1 MPCLDAGVA
10 PVFSYRHVLSY
21 ICRTKET
28 RMALPQIV
36 SQPATLGFS
45 AMLADIIISTEAGS
59 GLFVL
64 DLVIGT
70 ERANLLQETFYASSD
85 GTITVGELPALVE
98 PYIQAYGRVTM
109 EASFTDTAGA
119 ASISPVTIL
128 VGAVDVGMTTQDFVS
143 THFLT
148 VLDGEKITSLSRE
161 ERLYAY
167 DEDEA
172 TVSADV
178 RLPDGSFDTL
188 TAELQAVAT
197 EDDISQFDVSPRKIL
212 ELLDTT
218 GARLLYY
225 TVTAGQRKQL
235 FRCIVEQVPP
245 EPSFLFVN
253 SFGCEE
259 LVHCTGT
266 LKQSSKFD
274 RQSARIRGRLRA
286 YQITEERLFTA
297 NTGWL
302 NDAMAEWVTDLLRS
316 MEVCLWSKEGRGKHV
331 VITDSKNECESDDDY
346 MPEYEITY
354 TYAQR
359 TQNIMHKRKAARLFS
374 DQFEEI
380 YN

>member
-21 ICRTKET
+21 LCRTKET

-36 SQPATLGFS
+36 SQPATLSFS
-45 AMLADIIISTEAGS
+45 AMLTDIIISTEAGS

-64 DLVIGT
+64 DMLIGT
-70 ERANLLQETFYASSD
+70 ERANLLEETFYASAD

-109 EASFTDTAGA
+109 EATFTDTAGT

-128 VGAVDVGMTTQDFVS
+128 VGAVDVGMTAQDFVS

-161 ERLYAY
+161 ERL
-167 DEDEA
+167 
-172 TVSADV
+172 
-178 RLPDGSFDTL
+178 
-188 TAELQAVAT
+188 
-197 EDDISQFDVSPRKIL
+197 SPLKIL

-374 DQFEEI
+374 EQFEEI

>member
-1 MPCLDAGVA
+1 M
-10 PVFSYRHVLSY
+10 
-21 ICRTKET
+21 
-28 RMALPQIV
+28 PQIV
-36 SQPATLGFS
+36 AQPTALSFS
-45 AMLADIIISTEAGS
+45 AMLTDIVISTEAGS
-59 GLFVL
+59 GTLTL
-64 DLVIGT
+64 DLVNGT
-70 ERANLLQETFYASSD
+70 DRISLMEEKLTADGD
-85 GTITVGELPALVE
+85 GTITITDLPGLVDA
-98 PYIQAYGRVTM
+98 YVRAYGKTTL
-109 EASFTDTAGA
+109 EGTFTDGNGSVSLT
-119 ASISPVTIL
+119 PVTIL
-128 VGAVDVGMTTQDFVS
+128 FGAVDVGTTAQEFVDS
-143 THFLT
+143 HFLT

-167 DEDEA
+167 GAAEA

-178 RLPDGSFDTL
+178 RLPDGSFATL

-197 EDDISQFDVSPRKIL
+197 EDGISQFNVSPRTIL
-212 ELLDTT
+212 QLLDTT

-225 TVTAGQRKQL
+225 TITSGQRQQL
-235 FRCIVEQVPP
+235 FHCIVEQVPP

-286 YQITEERLFTA
+286 YQVTEERQITA

-316 MEVCLWSKEGRGKHV
+316 MEVCLWSRDGRGRDI
-331 VITDSKNECESDDDY
+331 VITDSKNELENDDDY
-346 MPEYEITY
+346 MPSYDITY

-359 TQNIMHKRKAARLFS
+359 THNIMHKRKATRLFS
-374 DQFEEI
+374 EQFEDI